1 MLHHGII
8 GLFIGSD
15 KIACPHHQ
23 IFFWLSLSNFSRG
36 VDSDFHF
43 LLFLGC
49 FLTPVFWI
57 SSFQRISL
65 AAIGRLIS
73 NASRILSQLYRTR
86 GDFIERKIFK
96 TQIISRRLRSVLN
109 QISVSLILLAVGSV
123 KKDDERT
130 AV

>member
-1 MLHHGII
+1 M
-8 GLFIGSD
+8 
-15 KIACPHHQ
+15 
-23 IFFWLSLSNFSRG
+23 
-36 VDSDFHF
+36 
-43 LLFLGC
+43 
-49 FLTPVFWI
+49 FWI